1 MADNYY
7 FRLTVV
13 HPNSVSKLDPRV
25 GMVLAETATTGRY
38 IIADVSWDSIVSA
51 NNITTVAFNFNGEIK
66 IYEPLGMSMFDW
78 IRAAAYQ
85 LGISNHLDAKFL
97 LEMELL
103 AENLPRDA
111 SPFKYIWPIMIVTT
125 DIKGAYTEKGTE
137 YNLKFVPT
145 SHHTQTDM
153 VQPTKETIKIEA
165 GTVGEYFT
173 KLQRE
178 LEVREFRLAEARQKA
193 GSPTPPGGNNPA
205 ASDIYHDEFHFIVE
219 PQLQKFT
226 FTTKGKADSGI
237 QTAWDIRNLFPRHKA
252 NKIMNISMRPGTTL
266 IQQINRILTSTN
278 EVSNLLPG
286 KGRPQTPGAQG
297 TSKENTGN
305 LQGMLQEVYQ
315 FFRIETHTV
324 YKAFDYI
331 RGRYAVK
338 HIFLVYLADQPNMY
352 HYPDEIDLLNLLANK
367 DKAIARLKYYIQ
379 QGLLQKVY
387 YHLYT
392 GLNTDILKIDLTFNQ
407 LNYLPSFPVL
417 WTDRHETGE
426 GQMNKQNYSR
436 RNTPYV
442 DENQRDALWE
452 IKRNQEYA
460 KSYNNL
466 LRGIIDETPGY
477 KGKSVIEYEKAIAD
491 GKLDSKYSDLKN
503 RYITVK
509 RTSDNYAEIARQR
522 QQELDTQTRSQ
533 PLNQINTRQELLESL
548 KGKYIEDIDADTFQS
563 ILDNYIQGEYPS
575 LRPRMESTQIGEYV
589 DLARSENELLM
600 EKLFEVLCGPR
611 DLMELELEIFAD
623 PFWLGVPNALAAG
636 AEIFNSSIEL
646 PAKNGAAV
654 KSEVNSKMP
663 GIDPDWNSRVATWGT
678 YGTAQVYKG
687 SPLFYFLSRV
697 PDSSIIK
704 ENDML
709 SFTTTDQI
717 VGIYLVKTVRN
728 EFKDGRWTQKLTAVK
743 DLTVPT
749 HLIPKDLVGEG
760 SFENYVD
767 RTLGEEPVRNVLEQ
781 QAQAQQ
787 QAQNKEDQAR
797 QQAKDNQ
804 LADRQR
810 KKRLLGRSSGL

>member
-7 FRLTVV
+7 FRLTMV
-13 HPNSVSKLDPRV
+13 HPNAVAKMDPRL
-25 GMVLAETATTGRY
+25 GLVLAETATTGRY
-38 IIADVSWDSIVSA
+38 IIADVSWDSIISA
-51 NNITTVAFNFNGEIK
+51 NNTTTVAFNHTGEIK

-85 LGISNHLDAKFL
+85 LGINNHLDARWL
-97 LEMELL
+97 LELEIL
-103 AENLPRDA
+103 AENLPK
-111 SPFKYIWPIMIVTT
+111 SSTEFKYIWPIAVNST
-125 DIKGAYTEKGTE
+125 DIKGAYSEKGTE
-137 YNLKFVPT
+137 YILKYFST

-153 VQPTKETIKIEA
+153 VQPNRETIKVTA
-165 GTVGEYFT
+165 ATVGEYFT

-205 ASDIYHDEFHFIVE
+205 ASDIYHDEFHFIIE

-226 FTTKGKADSGI
+226 VTTKGKADSGI
-237 QTAWDIRNLFPRHKA
+237 QTAYADPRNDTSKRDIKNVVV
-252 NKIMNISMRPGTTL
+252 NISMRPGTTL
-266 IQQINRILTSTN
+266 VQQINRILTSTK
-278 EVSNLLPG
+278 EVSSLLPG

-305 LQGMLQEVYQ
+305 LQGMLQEIYQ
-315 FFRIETHTV
+315 FFRIETHTI
-324 YKAFDYI
+324 YKAYDYI

-352 HYPDEIDLLNLLANK
+352 HYPDEIDLLNLLKNR

-379 QGLLQKVY
+379 EGLLQKTY

-392 GLNTDILKIDLTFNQ
+392 GLNTEIMKIDLTFNQ
-407 LNYLPSFPVL
+407 FNYLPSFPVL

-426 GQMNKQNYSR
+426 GQMNKQNYTR

-442 DENQRDALWE
+442 EETQRNALWE
-452 IKRNQEYA
+452 IQRNQAYA
-460 KSYNNL
+460 KSYNDM
-466 LRGIIDETPGY
+466 LRGIIDQTPGY
-477 KGKSVIEYEKAIAD
+477 KGKSVVEYEKAIAD
-491 GKLDSKYSDLKN
+491 GKLDKNADLPN
-503 RYITVK
+503 RYLTVK
-509 RTSDNYAEIARQR
+509 RTSDNYAEVARQR
-522 QQELDTQTRSQ
+522 QQELDTQTRNK
-533 PLNQINTRQELLESL
+533 PLNEVKNRQDLLEGL
-548 KGKYIEDIDADTFQS
+548 KGRYIEDIDAETFQG

-575 LRPRMESTQIGEYV
+575 LRPRMEPTLIGEYV
-589 DLARSENELLM
+589 DLAKAENELLM

-611 DLMELELEIFAD
+611 DLLEIDMEIFGD
-623 PFWLGVPNALAAG
+623 PYWLGVPNPMAAG
-636 AEIFNSSIEL
+636 SRVFNSQIEL
-646 PAKNGAAV
+646 PAKNGQAV
-654 KSEVNSKMP
+654 RGEVNARMP
-663 GIDPDWNSRVATWGT
+663 AIDPDWGSKLTFWNTENVT
-678 YGTAQVYKG
+678 QFYKG

-697 PDSSIIK
+697 PDTSIIK

-709 SFTTTDQI
+709 AFTSTDQI

-728 EFKDGRWTQKLTAVK
+728 EFKDGKWTQRLVGVK

-749 HLIPKDLVGEG
+749 HLLPKDLVGAG
-760 SFENYVD
+760 SFENFVNQ
-767 RTLGEEPVRNVLEQ
+767 TAQEEPVLNRLRERASEEKKANEQ
-781 QAQAQQ
+781 VEQ
-787 QAQNKEDQAR
+787 KV
-797 QQAKDNQ
+797 AKDNQ